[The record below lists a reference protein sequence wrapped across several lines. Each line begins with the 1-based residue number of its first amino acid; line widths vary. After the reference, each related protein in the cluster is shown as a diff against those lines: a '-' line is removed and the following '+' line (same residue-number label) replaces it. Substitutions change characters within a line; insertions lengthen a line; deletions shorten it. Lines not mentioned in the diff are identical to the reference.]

1 MFVDVFNNV
10 FFQWVH
16 FSCFNSWLMITSQY
30 LPTSLRAV
38 LLVTEY
44 NAATNIPEMVH
55 QFISFI
61 SNQRQI
67 FPYKTCKSLL
77 LSRSVTDIGVGIL
90 LVLLARIVNIKFII
104 L

>member
-1 MFVDVFNNV
+1 MS
-10 FFQWVH
+10 FQWVH

-44 NAATNIPEMVH
+44 NAAD
-55 QFISFI
+55 
-61 SNQRQI
+61 I
-67 FPYKTCKSLL
+67 FLL
-77 LSRSVTDIGVGIL
+77 L
-90 LVLLARIVNIKFII
+90 FIPS